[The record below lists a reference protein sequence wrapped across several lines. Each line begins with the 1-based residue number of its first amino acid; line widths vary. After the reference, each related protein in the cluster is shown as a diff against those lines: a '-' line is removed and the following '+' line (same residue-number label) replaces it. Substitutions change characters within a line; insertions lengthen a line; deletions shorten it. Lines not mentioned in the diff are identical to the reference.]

1 MPEAESGREP
11 ASGATAPRDP
21 DGSGGPHAFVA
32 SLGAPELGDADRH
45 HLERVVRLR
54 PGDPLTVGDGAGR
67 WRPVRFGAEL
77 EPAGAIVTVPR
88 PTPTLSVGFAL
99 DKGERP
105 EWVTQK
111 LTELGIDVIV
121 PFVAARSVVRWD
133 ARKAA
138 ANHERLVRIAREAS
152 MQCRRAWLPTVEP
165 LTTFADLV
173 ARAGVVLAQGGGPPL
188 TGDARVV
195 LVGPEG
201 GWSPD
206 ELAAAPATAGLGVHV
221 LRAETAVVAAGTL
234 LAAGRA
240 GLR

>member
-1 MPEAESGREP
+1 MSEPEPGPGPGVA
-11 ASGATAPRDP
+11 APCDP
-21 DGSGGPHAFVA
+21 DGSGGPHAFVE
-32 SLGAPELGDADRH
+32 SLDVPALSDADRH

-54 PGDPLTVGDGAGR
+54 PGDPMTVGDGAGR
-67 WRPVRFGAEL
+67 WRPVRFGPDL
-77 EPAGAIVTVPR
+77 EPDGAIVTVPR

-99 DKGERP
+99 VKGERP

-138 ANHERLVRIAREAS
+138 TNHERLARIAREAS

-165 LTTFADLV
+165 LGTIADLV
-173 ARAGVVLAQGGGPPL
+173 ARAGAVLAQGGGPPL
-188 TGDARVV
+188 SSDARLV
-195 LVGPEG
+195 LIGPEG